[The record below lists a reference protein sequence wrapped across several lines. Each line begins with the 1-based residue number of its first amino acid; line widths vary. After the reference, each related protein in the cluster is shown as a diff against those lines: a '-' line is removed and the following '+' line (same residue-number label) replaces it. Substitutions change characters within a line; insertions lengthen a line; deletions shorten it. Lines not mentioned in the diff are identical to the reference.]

1 MDCALEA
8 VEYVPVTGSDYL
20 ETQRIVVTTN
30 FADCHACETDPAKV
44 GRHITVKSAR
54 EDKIRIVFDPY
65 AHSSSLA
72 VGCRVDIRY
81 FPVDAFGSRGRPILV
96 ANHNGFQSAG

>member
-8 VEYVPVTGSDYL
+8 IEYVPVTGSDYL
-20 ETQRIVVTTN
+20 ETQRIVVATN
-30 FADCHACETDPAKV
+30 FADCHACETDPARV
-44 GRHITVKSAR
+44 GRYITVKSAR
-54 EDKIRIVFDPY
+54 EDKIRSVFDPY

-72 VGCRVDIRY
+72 VGCCVDICCIT
-81 FPVDAFGSRGRPILV
+81 VDAFGSCGRSILV